1 RNVGR
6 LKANEL
12 MMYGELITATDA
24 LELGLV
30 NRVIP
35 DDDFETE
42 VRAWARRLAGKSPL
56 LMRLGKEAINNTRD
70 MSLPDALTAL
80 QSQLALAFT
89 TEDIVEG
96 VTAFREKRS
105 PVWSMR

>member
-1 RNVGR
+1 
-6 LKANEL
+6 
-12 MMYGELITATDA
+12 MMCGESITAAEA

-35 DDDFETE
+35 DGEFDTAVQE
-42 VRAWARRLAGKSPL
+42 WARRLASKSPL
-56 LMRLGKEAINNTRD
+56 LMRLGKDAINNTRD

-105 PVWSMR
+105 PVWAMR